1 MKKQDLIAVG
11 VDQYT
16 KRHGGNPHNANLFVS
31 RVNQIMGDFGEG
43 FAVFVGSRLAWFGGD
58 VGGARNEA
66 RNQVA
71 GGHKRESVSVNRIE
85 V

>member
-1 MKKQDLIAVG
+1 MKKEQLLAVG
-11 VDQYT
+11 VEQYT
-16 KRHGGNPHNANLFVS
+16 KRHGGNPYNANQFVN

-43 FAVFVGSRLAWFGGD
+43 FAVFVGERLAWFGGD

-71 GGHKRESVSVNRIE
+71 GGHKRESVAVKRIK